1 VCVRVDL
8 RGRSLAASAA
18 GVTVATASQRC
29 LSRLVSNVT
38 GYLTPRH
45 LPPPPPPPENH
56 HRGTS
61 DSSVCD
67 LESLSYC
74 LGLRLGLLG
83 LGLVLV
89 VRARLL
95 RTELVSV

>member
-29 LSRLVSNVT
+29 LPRLVSNVT
-38 GYLTPRH
+38 GYLTPDICS
-45 LPPPPPPPENH
+45 PPENH

-83 LGLVLV
+83 LGLVLG
-89 VRARLL
+89 VRARLS

>member
-29 LSRLVSNVT
+29 LPRLVSNVT

-45 LPPPPPPPENH
+45 LLSPPKITIAAH
-56 HRGTS
+56 LT
-61 DSSVCD
+61 
-67 LESLSYC
+67 
-74 LGLRLGLLG
+74 LLC
-83 LGLVLV
+83 VI
-89 VRARLL
+89 
-95 RTELVSV
+95 

>member
-29 LSRLVSNVT
+29 LPRLVSNVT
-38 GYLTPRH
+38 GYLTPDICC
-45 LPPPPPPPENH
+45 PPPPPENH

-83 LGLVLV
+83 LGLVLG